1 MDKQINIFK
10 ALGDKNRLAI
20 LDMLSCGELCAC
32 DILEGLD
39 LTQPTLSHHMKIL
52 QQSGLVTGVKNGI
65 WMNYS
70 INRETIDEIT
80 SFINYHTNYKEDCIC
95 NIKKREV

>member
-70 INRETIDEIT
+70 INRETIDEIIG
-80 SFINYHTNYKEDCIC
+80 FINYHTNYKEDCIC

>member
-1 MDKQINIFK
+1 MDKEINIFK

-32 DILEGLD
+32 DILEGLE

-52 QQSGLVTGVKNGI
+52 QNSGLVTGVKNGI

-70 INRETIDEIT
+70 INREQIEEIIR
-80 SFINYHTNYKEDCIC
+80 FINYHTNYKEDCIC
-95 NIKKREV
+95 NIKNRGV